1 MLFGIWAGLCL
12 LVLVCVLVFLVLLG
26 LLLICCFGGFVVL
39 GIIALLVVGLD
50 ELWLCFMFNSVGR
63 VLFCVL

>member
-1 MLFGIWAGLCL
+1 MFWCFW
-12 LVLVCVLVFLVLLG
+12 CFLG

-39 GIIALLVVGLD
+39 GIIALLVVGLGG
-50 ELWLCFMFNSVGR
+50 LWLCFMFNSVGR

>member
-1 MLFGIWAGLCL
+1 MFWCFW
-12 LVLVCVLVFLVLLG
+12 CFLG